1 MSPAEMPSRLQAT
14 VSVAGNPL
22 SRFLGLMGRSR
33 LEPDCALV
41 IRPCS
46 SIHTFFMRFPI
57 DVVFID
63 LDSRVVKIAENV
75 KPWRIMLG
83 GKGAHAVVELA
94 GGVLAGTAI
103 TVGDQL
109 DLAA

>member
-1 MSPAEMPSRLQAT
+1 MQARST
-14 VSVAGNPL
+14 TLAPHLDRASNPF

-33 LEPDCALV
+33 LEEGGGLL
-41 IRPCS
+41 IEPCS

-63 LDSRVVKIAENV
+63 RDSRVVKIAENV

>member
-1 MSPAEMPSRLQAT
+1 MQARST
-14 VSVAGNPL
+14 TLAPHLDRASNPF

-33 LEPDCALV
+33 LEEGGGLL
-41 IRPCS
+41 IEPCS

-63 LDSRVVKIAENV
+63 RDSRVVRMAENV

-109 DLAA
+109 DVTA